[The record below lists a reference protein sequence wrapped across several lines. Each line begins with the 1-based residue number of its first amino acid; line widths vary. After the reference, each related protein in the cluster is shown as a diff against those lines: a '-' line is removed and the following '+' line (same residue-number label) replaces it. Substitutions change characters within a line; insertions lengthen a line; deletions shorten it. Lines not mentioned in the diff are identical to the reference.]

1 MIKAEFLS
9 YGKDLVGFSVSGH
22 AGAGRYGQD
31 IVCAAVSSAVML
43 TANTITEFLFTKAD
57 VKALDNKVLL
67 VIRDPD
73 SGEVLDDGLCTVSI
87 AGKQVIAS
95 FKKHL
100 ELISEDEKGKIQVTV
115 KEVSSRKGK

>member
-1 MIKAEFLS
+1 
-9 YGKDLVGFSVSGH
+9 
-22 AGAGRYGQD
+22 
-31 IVCAAVSSAVML
+31 ML
-43 TANTITEFLFTKAD
+43 AANTITEFLFTKAD
-57 VKALDNKVLL
+57 VKVLDNKVLL

-73 SGEVLDDGLCTVSI
+73 SASSI

-100 ELISEDEKGKIQVTV
+100 ELISEDEKGKIQITV

>member
-1 MIKAEFLS
+1 MINAEFLS
-9 YGKDLVGFSVSGH
+9 YGNNLVGFSVSGH
-22 AGAGRYGQD
+22 AGAGRYGHD

-57 VKALDNKVLL
+57 VKVLDNKVLL

-73 SGEVLDDGLCTVSI
+73 SASSI

-100 ELISEDEKGKIQVTV
+100 ELISEDEKGRIKITV